1 MSTQLRIG
9 INMNSSNFRINHL
22 KIQIIIQCILKP
34 KIIIKLKITFQI
46 QYKNNLIQK
55 YFLQLIIQNSL
66 YKIIK
71 INKITN

>member
-1 MSTQLRIG
+1 
-9 INMNSSNFRINHL
+9 MNSSNFRINHL
-22 KIQIIIQCILKP
+22 KIQIITLCILKP
-34 KIIIKLKITFQI
+34 KITIKLKITFQI